1 MIFMKKKGFVAAA
14 MAAVLASSMLSVP
27 AFAWSK
33 DDIIAGDEH
42 TLIVSY
48 HWSDIDRLTIG
59 DTQDGTHFITSHNL
73 NCIAIVMEDENT
85 VPDMTTISSDLT
97 AVPAESYQFD
107 GLYEYWNNQIATLF
121 SPLLNLKTT
130 YFVSASE
137 QDAEKFYQL
146 SGVEAVYEIHSEA
159 EHETW
164 IGDGTSASINVSVK
178 VPKGTDFGVE
188 QCADLPYTVSSVTEI
203 ESTDDAMD
211 AYKLVVKVPDGE
223 IYKAALD
230 MIRTLLEEDIV
241 PDASVSYMTTEL
253 ALAGK
258 PVLKEVPNHYLA
270 ANSDLDGDGIVDVQD
285 AVELLTYYARKAANL
300 PASFSHLDDQEAALQ
315 LADVNQDGTVDA
327 ADAVKILTYYTK
339 QAAGLL

>member
-107 GLYEYWNNQIATLF
+107 GLYERWNEQIATLF

-146 SGVEAVYEIHSEA
+146 PGVEAVYEVRSEA
-159 EHETW
+159 HHSAW
-164 IGDGTSASINVSVK
+164 IGDGRSASINVSVK
-178 VPKGTDFGVE
+178 V
-188 QCADLPYTVSSVTEI
+188 S
-203 ESTDDAMD
+203 
-211 AYKLVVKVPDGE
+211 
-223 IYKAALD
+223 
-230 MIRTLLEEDIV
+230 
-241 PDASVSYMTTEL
+241 
-253 ALAGK
+253 
-258 PVLKEVPNHYLA
+258 
-270 ANSDLDGDGIVDVQD
+270 
-285 AVELLTYYARKAANL
+285 
-300 PASFSHLDDQEAALQ
+300 
-315 LADVNQDGTVDA
+315 
-327 ADAVKILTYYTK
+327 
-339 QAAGLL
+339 

>member
-14 MAAVLASSMLSVP
+14 MAAVLANSMLSVP

-33 DDIIAGDEH
+33 DDIIAGDEY

-48 HWSDIDRLTIG
+48 NWSGIDQLVIG
-59 DTQDGTHFITSHNL
+59 DTKDETYFVDHGDTGR
-73 NCIAIVMEDENT
+73 IAIVMEDEST
-85 VPDMTTISSDLT
+85 VPDTTTISSDLT

-107 GLYEYWNNQIATLF
+107 EQIATLF

-146 SGVEAVYEIHSEA
+146 SGVGTVYKICSEA
-159 EHETW
+159 HHSAW
-164 IGDGTSASINVSVK
+164 IGDGTSTSINVSVK

-203 ESTDDAMD
+203 ESTDVAMD

-241 PDASVSYMTTEL
+241 PDASVSYLTTSL

-270 ANSDLDGDGIVDVQD
+270 ANSDLDGDGTVGVSD
-285 AVELLTYYARKAANL
+285 AVELLTYYANKAVNA
-300 PASFSHLDDQEAALQ
+300 PASFSHFDDQEAALQ
-315 LADVNQDGTVDA
+315 LADVNKDGNIDT
-327 ADAVKILTYYTK
+327 ADAVEILTYYARK
-339 QAAGLL
+339 AAGTL

>member
-1 MIFMKKKGFVAAA
+1 M
-14 MAAVLASSMLSVP
+14 
-27 AFAWSK
+27 
-33 DDIIAGDEH
+33 
-42 TLIVSY
+42 
-48 HWSDIDRLTIG
+48 
-59 DTQDGTHFITSHNL
+59 
-73 NCIAIVMEDENT
+73 
-85 VPDMTTISSDLT
+85 
-97 AVPAESYQFD
+97 PAESYQFD

-146 SGVEAVYEIHSEA
+146 PGVEAVYEVRSEA
-159 EHETW
+159 HHSAW
-164 IGDGTSASINVSVK
+164 IGDGTSTSINVTVK
-178 VPKGTDFGVE
+178 VEKGTDFGVE

-211 AYKLVVKVPDGE
+211 AYKLVVEVPDGE

-241 PDASVSYMTTEL
+241 PDASVSYMTTAL
-253 ALAGK
+253 ALVGN

-270 ANSDLDGDGIVDVQD
+270 ANSDLDGDGTVDVQD

-300 PASFSHLDDQEAALQ
+300 PASFSHLDDQKAALQ

-327 ADAVKILTYYTK
+327 ADAVEILTYYAGK
-339 QAAGLL
+339 AAGTL

>member
-1 MIFMKKKGFVAAA
+1 
-14 MAAVLASSMLSVP
+14 
-27 AFAWSK
+27 
-33 DDIIAGDEH
+33 
-42 TLIVSY
+42 
-48 HWSDIDRLTIG
+48 
-59 DTQDGTHFITSHNL
+59 
-73 NCIAIVMEDENT
+73 
-85 VPDMTTISSDLT
+85 
-97 AVPAESYQFD
+97 
-107 GLYEYWNNQIATLF
+107 
-121 SPLLNLKTT
+121 

-164 IGDGTSASINVSVK
+164 IGDGTSTSINVTVK
-178 VPKGTDFGVE
+178 VEKGTDFGVE

-203 ESTDDAMD
+203 ESTDVAMD

-241 PDASVSYMTTEL
+241 PDASVSYITTSL

-270 ANSDLDGDGIVDVQD
+270 ANSDLDGDGTVGVSD
-285 AVELLTYYARKAANL
+285 AVELLTYYANKAVNA
-300 PASFSHLDDQEAALQ
+300 PASFSRFDDQTAALK
-315 LADVNQDGTVDA
+315 LADVNKDGNIDT
-327 ADAVKILTYYTK
+327 ADAVEILTYYARK
-339 QAAGLL
+339 AAGTL

>member
-48 HWSDIDRLTIG
+48 NWSGIDQLVIG
-59 DTQDGTHFITSHNL
+59 DTKDETYFVDHGDTGR
-73 NCIAIVMEDENT
+73 IAIVMEDEST
-85 VPDMTTISSDLT
+85 VPDTTTISSDLT

-107 GLYEYWNNQIATLF
+107 GLYSLWNEQIATLF

-146 SGVEAVYEIHSEA
+146 PGVETVYEIHSEA

-164 IGDGTSASINVSVK
+164 IGDGTSTSINVTVK
-178 VPKGTDFGVE
+178 VEKGTDFGVE
-188 QCADLPYTVSSVTEI
+188 QCASLPYTVSSVTEI

-211 AYKLVVKVPDGE
+211 AYKLVVKVPDGK

-241 PDASVSYMTTEL
+241 PDASVSYMMTEL

-270 ANSDLDGDGIVDVQD
+270 ANSDLDGDGTVGVSD

-300 PASFSHLDDQEAALQ
+300 PASFSHFDDQEAVLQ
-315 LADVNQDGTVDA
+315 LADVNKDGNIDT
-327 ADAVKILTYYTK
+327 ADAVEILTYYAGK
-339 QAAGLL
+339 AAGML

>member
-1 MIFMKKKGFVAAA
+1 MIFMKKKGFIAAA

-33 DDIIAGDEH
+33 DDIIAGDEY

-48 HWSDIDRLTIG
+48 NWSGIDQLVIG
-59 DTQDGTHFITSHNL
+59 DTKDETYFVDHGDTGR
-73 NCIAIVMEDENT
+73 IAIVMEDENT
-85 VPDMTTISSDLT
+85 VPDTTTISSDLT

-107 GLYEYWNNQIATLF
+107 GLYSLWNEQIATLF

-146 SGVEAVYEIHSEA
+146 SGVGTVYKICSEA
-159 EHETW
+159 HHGAW
-164 IGDGTSASINVSVK
+164 IGDGTSTSINVTVK
-178 VPKGTDFGVE
+178 VEKGTDFGVE

-203 ESTDDAMD
+203 ENTDDAMD
-211 AYKLVVKVPDGE
+211 AYKLVVEVPDGE

-241 PDASVSYMTTEL
+241 PDASVSYLTTSL

-270 ANSDLDGDGIVDVQD
+270 ANSDLDGDGTVGVSD
-285 AVELLTYYARKAANL
+285 AVELLTYYANKAVNA
-300 PASFSHLDDQEAALQ
+300 PASFSHFDDQEAALQ
-315 LADVNQDGTVDA
+315 LADVNKDGNIDT
-327 ADAVKILTYYTK
+327 ADAVEILTYYARK
-339 QAAGLL
+339 AAGML

>member
-211 AYKLVVKVPDGE
+211 AYKLVVKVPDGK

-241 PDASVSYMTTEL
+241 PDGSVSYMITEL
-253 ALAGK
+253 A
-258 PVLKEVPNHYLA
+258 
-270 ANSDLDGDGIVDVQD
+270 
-285 AVELLTYYARKAANL
+285 
-300 PASFSHLDDQEAALQ
+300 
-315 LADVNQDGTVDA
+315 
-327 ADAVKILTYYTK
+327 
-339 QAAGLL
+339 

>member
-1 MIFMKKKGFVAAA
+1 
-14 MAAVLASSMLSVP
+14 
-27 AFAWSK
+27 
-33 DDIIAGDEH
+33 
-42 TLIVSY
+42 
-48 HWSDIDRLTIG
+48 
-59 DTQDGTHFITSHNL
+59 
-73 NCIAIVMEDENT
+73 
-85 VPDMTTISSDLT
+85 MT
-97 AVPAESYQFD
+97 
-107 GLYEYWNNQIATLF
+107 
-121 SPLLNLKTT
+121 
-130 YFVSASE
+130 
-137 QDAEKFYQL
+137 
-146 SGVEAVYEIHSEA
+146 
-159 EHETW
+159 
-164 IGDGTSASINVSVK
+164 VK
-178 VPKGTDFGVE
+178 VEKGTDFGVE

-211 AYKLVVKVPDGE
+211 AYKLVVKVPDGK

-241 PDASVSYMTTEL
+241 PDASVSYMMTEL

-270 ANSDLDGDGIVDVQD
+270 ANSDVDGDGIVDVQD

-327 ADAVKILTYYTK
+327 ADAVEILTYYTK